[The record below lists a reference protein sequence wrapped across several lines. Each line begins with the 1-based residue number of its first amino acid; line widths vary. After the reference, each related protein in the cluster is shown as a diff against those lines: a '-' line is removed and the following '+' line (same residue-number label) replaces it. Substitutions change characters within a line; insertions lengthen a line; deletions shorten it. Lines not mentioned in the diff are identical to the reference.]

1 MPFSDSTICGIPWH
15 RFWSAPRRFAC
26 LSRGLKSWVQ
36 TQAQKAHQPR
46 QNSAVSPSTTQID
59 ADIPK
64 GSRRQGVWL
73 RQRQER
79 MPMPLTA
86 ELHTPR
92 NALEKETEGAPK
104 LIAEEIRSARAP
116 AAVFPRDVVSHAT

>member
-1 MPFSDSTICGIPWH
+1 M
-15 RFWSAPRRFAC
+15 
-26 LSRGLKSWVQ
+26 KSWVQ

-46 QNSAVSPSTTQID
+46 QNSAVSSSTTQID
-59 ADIPK
+59 ADVPK
-64 GSRRQGVWL
+64 GSRRQGAWL
-73 RQRQER
+73 RQRQLPER

-116 AAVFPRDVVSHAT
+116 AAVLPRDVVSHAT

>member
-1 MPFSDSTICGIPWH
+1 
-15 RFWSAPRRFAC
+15 
-26 LSRGLKSWVQ
+26 
-36 TQAQKAHQPR
+36 
-46 QNSAVSPSTTQID
+46 
-59 ADIPK
+59 
-64 GSRRQGVWL
+64 
-73 RQRQER
+73 
-79 MPMPLTA
+79 MPLTA